1 MIKTLKTM
9 GLDQENN
16 ASGKTKEIQSTG
28 VPWNWNKMH

>member
-16 ASGKTKEIQSTG
+16 VSDKTKKIHFVG
-28 VPWNWNKMH
+28 IP

>member
-16 ASGKTKEIQSTG
+16 TSGKTKEIQSTG
-28 VPWNWNKMH
+28 VP

>member
-16 ASGKTKEIQSTG
+16 AYSKTKEIQSTG
-28 VPWNWNKMH
+28 VP